1 MAPALKNE
9 PRECASAPPYGGKW
23 RWQISRRA
31 AIIAA
36 SGRAD
41 AIAAHA
47 VQLTKCRAAHSGY
60 ARPCHHAEA
69 VEFAMRRGKIA
80 VGNAAGEDVDQIEAE
95 PGGKGLA

>member
-1 MAPALKNE
+1 MRERAAVRRQMA
-9 PRECASAPPYGGKW
+9 
-23 RWQISRRA
+23 WQLSRHA

-36 SGRAD
+36 SDRAD

-60 ARPCHHAEA
+60 ARPCRHGEA
-69 VEFAMRRGKIA
+69 VESCGTRRGKIA
-80 VGNAAGEDVDQIEAE
+80 AGNAAGEDVDQIEAE